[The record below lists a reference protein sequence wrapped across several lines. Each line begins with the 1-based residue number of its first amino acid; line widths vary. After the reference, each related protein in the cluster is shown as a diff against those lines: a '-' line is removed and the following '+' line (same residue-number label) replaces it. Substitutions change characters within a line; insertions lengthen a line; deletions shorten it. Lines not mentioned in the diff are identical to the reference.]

1 MALFNKEPDK
11 NIKGQQAATPQQASA
26 IPPVSMTP
34 PPSTEAKTPAAPK
47 PAPTVAPSSES
58 RAYLDSGSKINGK
71 VQFEGP
77 ARIDG
82 QVEGEIVAKDSLT
95 VGESAV
101 ITAQI
106 KAVAVVIGGKVSG
119 DITASRRIEIRPSAK
134 VLGNLSSPVLI
145 IQEGALFEGHC
156 AMQAEEA
163 GEERK
168 VTVFPKE
175 ERTAQAA
182 AKPA

>member
-1 MALFNKEPDK
+1 MALFNKEPEK
-11 NIKGQQAATPQQASA
+11 NIKGQQAATPQASA
-26 IPPVSMTP
+26 IPPVSTTP
-34 PPSTEAKTPAAPK
+34 PPSTEVKTPAAPK
-47 PAPTVAPSSES
+47 SAPTVAPSGES

-106 KAVAVVIGGKVSG
+106 KAVSVVIGGKVSG

-134 VLGNLSSPVLI
+134 VLGNLSSPVLV